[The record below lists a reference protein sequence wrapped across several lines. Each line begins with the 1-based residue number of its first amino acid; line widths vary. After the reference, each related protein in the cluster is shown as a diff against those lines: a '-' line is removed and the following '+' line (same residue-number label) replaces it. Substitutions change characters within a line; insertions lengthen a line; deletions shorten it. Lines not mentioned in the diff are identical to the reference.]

1 MGIVVRVALVIL
13 LLLSGIGLYR
23 YGRALWVPAWHKL
36 AGKRTVED
44 VVTTLGPQAESRLHA
59 HFNNAGITYPP
70 EAVALL
76 GLKAEKQLEL
86 WAGNGQR
93 WTHVT
98 TYPILGASGGVGPK
112 LREGDRQVPEGVYRI
127 EVLNPNSRYH
137 LSMKVSYPNEFDRDK
152 AALEGRSQLGGDI
165 FIHGKQA
172 SIGCLAMGD
181 PVIEELFLL
190 VHRIGLDR
198 VDLILAP
205 HDLRRLPPLDTPE
218 PEWLPEL
225 YGILQDRLQV
235 FSH

>member
-44 VVTTLGPQAESRLHA
+44 VVKTLGPQAESRLHA

-76 GLKAEKQLEL
+76 GFKAEKQLEL
-86 WAGNGQR
+86 WAVNGQR

-98 TYPILGASGGVGPK
+98 TYPILGASGGAGPK
-112 LREGDRQVPEGVYRI
+112 LREGDRQVPEGVYCI

-137 LSMKVSYPNEFDRDK
+137 LSMKVNYPNEFDRDK

-165 FIHGKQA
+165 FIHGKEA

-181 PVIEELFLL
+181 TVIEELFLL
-190 VHRIGLDR
+190 VHRTGIDR
-198 VDLILAP
+198 VEVILAP
-205 HDLRRLPPLDTPE
+205 HDLRRLPPPENPE